1 MTASPVRRQRVS
13 AVDMVTLDSQGNRNA
28 LSLLMLREL
37 VEAVS
42 EAAAGDCRA
51 LVIDHAG
58 PVFCSGVDLKER
70 RELGADD
77 DRHSRLLAQLLGEL
91 WACPKP
97 VLCRVDGAVRGG
109 GMGLVACADLVV
121 ASTGS
126 TFAYSEVRVGVAPAL
141 VAAVALRGQ
150 VSAAALLP
158 WLLTGDVF
166 DADTAHRLAL
176 VSRVAVDGASL
187 DPEVAALLASAP
199 GAVIAMKRLVRE
211 STGADLTSLLDEMA
225 ALSAQLFATPE
236 AAEGMAAFS
245 ERRPPAWAPG

>member
-1 MTASPVRRQRVS
+1 
-13 AVDMVTLDSQGNRNA
+13 
-28 LSLLMLREL
+28 MLREL

-97 VLCRVDGAVRGG
+97 VLCRVDGAVR
-109 GMGLVACADLVV
+109 VAGWDLSPAPTSWSRPPGPPSRTARCASV
-121 ASTGS
+121 SPG
-126 TFAYSEVRVGVAPAL
+126 P

-245 ERRPPAWAPG
+245 ERRPPVWSPG